1 MVAGGVRCEAKT
13 TIGVHVKVSQ
23 QHWLRGGEVGQL
35 VRFEQRGQNN
45 WLVQFDNRYP
55 GGGIDGNKLWLD
67 PREFS
72 EAVDEDPGYDTIAVS
87 RQENN
92 GAVPVAAG

>member
-1 MVAGGVRCEAKT
+1 MRSKNRFA
-13 TIGVHVKVSQ
+13 IGVHVKVSP

-35 VRFEQRGQNN
+35 IRFEQRGQNN

-55 GGGIDGNKLWLD
+55 GGGIDGDKLWLD
-67 PREFS
+67 QREFS
-72 EAVDEDPGYDTIAVS
+72 EAVDEDPGYDPIAVS

-92 GAVPVAAG
+92 GAFPVAAGQQ